1 MTLRSVLLLLA
12 TASGCGVDLD
22 EGTQVSALETCTTV
36 NCPGN
41 SNVLGGLGPYELSM
55 TKSKVSSRGFW
66 FDKTQLTQQ
75 FHPGDP
81 IVPLTDFEIIGSAM
95 HAKRLGAPI
104 AHWDMVG
111 TRIPVHHADGRKFLL
126 WLVSYQRGYYYD
138 ETPLPFIDG
147 YDIKYMELGGA
158 NRRWQDLCPNK
169 DYDDPRPGVVGTSA
183 VFWKGDR
190 IDPETG
196 KIIASD
202 AAVGDWFNISC
213 SGDAALKLV
222 RAKASGAFAAGIDG
236 KLKQST
242 LNMFTAKYCPNS
254 VARHTHVG
262 VALDWDDKTGSNKL
276 DDFTSYEAVWNEHG
290 AVCLTT
296 RRAPEDGALAC
307 KLDPCTA
314 DQLTSWKTYGHLR
327 SGNPP
332 PAP

>member
-1 MTLRSVLLLLA
+1 MTQRSLCLLLA
-12 TASGCGVDLD
+12 TAAGCGVTSDLD
-22 EGTQVSALETCTTV
+22 EGAAVSELQTCTTV

-41 SNVLGGLGPYELSM
+41 SNVLGGIGPYELSM
-55 TKSKVSSRGFW
+55 TKEVSSRGFW
-66 FDKTQLTQQ
+66 FDRTAITQQ
-75 FHPGDP
+75 FHPTDP
-81 IVPLTDFEIIGSAM
+81 IVPLTDFQIVGSAM
-95 HAKRLGAPI
+95 QAKRLGAPI

-111 TRIPVHHADGRKFLL
+111 ARIPVSHTDGRKFIF
-126 WLVSYQRGYYYD
+126 WLVSYERGTYYD
-138 ETPLPFIDG
+138 GSIDPFIDG
-147 YDIKYMELGGA
+147 YYIRYQEPSVSK
-158 NRRWQDLCPNK
+158 RWLDLCPNK
-169 DYDDPRPGVVGTSA
+169 DYDDPRPDVAGTSA

-196 KIIASD
+196 KLLASD
-202 AAVGDWFNISC
+202 GAVGAWFNISC

-222 RAKASGAFAAGIDG
+222 RAKASGAFAPGIDG

-254 VARHTHVG
+254 VTRHTHVG

-276 DDFTSYEAVWNEHG
+276 DNFTSYEAVWTEDG

-296 RRAPEDGALAC
+296 RRAPEDGELEC
-307 KLDPCTA
+307 KLDPCTV